1 MAKLI
6 DAEGITSFQKIRQL
20 SEEIAQEIF
29 EEQSKPSTNIPI
41 INFWD
46 FEEFETE
53 ETMVLTPTKQVA

>member
-29 EEQSKPSTNIPI
+29 EEQPKSLNNTPV

-46 FEEFETE
+46 FEEFEVE
-53 ETMVLTPTKQVA
+53 EPVVLTPTKQVA

>member
-29 EEQSKPSTNIPI
+29 EEQSKPSTNTPI

-53 ETMVLTPTKQVA
+53 EIMVLTPTKQVA